1 MCLCDQYGY
10 KMLSQE
16 YIMNYRIRELRDMTG
31 LSQRDFAAKYDIP
44 LSTLRKW
51 EQGNATP
58 APYVV
63 RLIASTLP
71 GTDENRKVIKG
82 DDSNIYLYDQNRNM
96 VSDSLGNEIAVSE
109 SLDGVN
115 EDNLKLYLKDLFESF
130 YEIQEK
136 FNRDCRFDKKENVIW
151 SHE

>member
-1 MCLCDQYGY
+1 
-10 KMLSQE
+10 
-16 YIMNYRIRELRDMTG
+16 MNYRIRELRDMTG

-82 DDSNIYLYDQNRNM
+82 DDSNIYLYDQNRNT

-130 YEIQEK
+130 YEIQDK

>member
-1 MCLCDQYGY
+1 MIYR
-10 KMLSQE
+10 E
-16 YIMNYRIRELRDMTG
+16 YSMDYRIRELRDITG

-63 RLIASTLP
+63 RLIAATLP
-71 GTDENRKVIKG
+71 GTDSTRIEIKG
-82 DDSNIYLYDQNRNM
+82 NEGNIYLYDKNRKT
-96 VSDSLGNEIAVSE
+96 VSDSVGNEIAVSE
-109 SLDGVN
+109 SLEGVN
-115 EDNLKLYLKDLFESF
+115 EKNLKLYLKDLFESF
-130 YEIQEK
+130 YNIQER

>member
-1 MCLCDQYGY
+1 
-10 KMLSQE
+10 
-16 YIMNYRIRELRDMTG
+16 MNYRIRELRDMTG

-63 RLIASTLP
+63 RLIAATLP
-71 GTDENRKVIKG
+71 GTDSTRIEIKG
-82 DDSNIYLYDQNRNM
+82 NEGNIYLYDKNRKT
-96 VSDSLGNEIAVSE
+96 VSDSVGNEIAVSE
-109 SLDGVN
+109 SLEGVN
-115 EDNLKLYLKDLFESF
+115 EKNLKLYLKDLFESF
-130 YEIQEK
+130 YNIQER

>member
-1 MCLCDQYGY
+1 
-10 KMLSQE
+10 
-16 YIMNYRIRELRDMTG
+16 MNYRIRELRDMTG

-82 DDSNIYLYDQNRNM
+82 DDSNIYLYDQNRNT